1 MRGVVRAPPYVAHV
15 GPLAFP
21 LLLLGFALGAVVY
34 AGIAV
39 WIVRT
44 AIFAWQAIWR
54 LAGDSRTRTELSD
67 VDRRVA
73 QMHPVGEAER
83 AVRRAA

>member
-1 MRGVVRAPPYVAHV
+1 V
-15 GPLAFP
+15 GSLAFP
-21 LLLLGFALGAVVY
+21 LLVLGFALGAVVY

-39 WIVRT
+39 WLVR
-44 AIFAWQAIWR
+44 AAMLAWQAIWR
-54 LAGDSRTRTELSD
+54 LAGDRRTRAELSD

-73 QMHPVGEAER
+73 EMHPVGDAER